1 MIGRDA
7 LLILDLGLDILDSV
21 RRLHVERD
29 GLARQRLYED
39 LHGVCSLFL
48 MRIASDGLR
57 VHFFLIYMTP
67 NQYILFGILDQACVL

>member
-1 MIGRDA
+1 MNGSAFPWADAHLLIGRDA

-39 LHGVCSLFL
+39 LHGVLSFASVMVLLHVSCVDSFL
-48 MRIASDGLR
+48 YLHD
-57 VHFFLIYMTP
+57 T
-67 NQYILFGILDQACVL
+67 Q